1 MKNAKYLNK
10 NRQATWLELF
20 FDLIFV
26 VALGKV
32 THLLAYTQNGQLDSG
47 AFVTFTILFL
57 PFWWIWVLH
66 TSFSNRF
73 DNDYRFQ
80 RVFTLLL
87 MFLLIILSTTLDSGI
102 ENNYKFFLLFY
113 ALAKILIAGL
123 YVTDIQKTEGRSI
136 NKRTIWAQVFGTLIA
151 VTGVFFSYQ
160 IAAVLLSFSIIFE
173 IILIQT
179 ALNSKTSTT
188 PVDKEHLVERI
199 GLLAIVFLG
208 ESIISLS
215 ASLTNVDWTFLSI
228 TTGIVGFSI
237 IAMIWWIYFGSLNL
251 LIESKKDKY
260 GTGIIYSQLLVYMS
274 FAILANTIRHAI
286 LNDLNL
292 FEFRIMAISG
302 MLLLYIGK
310 QTAYAINIP
319 KHIKHRLIHT
329 FIVLSITAVSLLLP
343 KSQYILMGMALSFVI
358 YIILNYKAQMKLY
371 GKVNF

>member
-1 MKNAKYLNK
+1 MKK
-10 NRQATWLELF
+10 RHATWLELF

-32 THLLAYTQNGQLDSG
+32 THLLALTHNNQLDSDT
-47 AFVTFTILFL
+47 FLTFTILFF

-73 DNDYRFQ
+73 DNDNRFHKI
-80 RVFTLLL
+80 FTLLL
-87 MFLLIILSTTLDSGI
+87 MFLLIILSTTLNSGI

-113 ALAKILIAGL
+113 AIAKIITAGL
-123 YVTDIQKTEGRSI
+123 YVIDIQKIERLSI
-136 NKRTIWAQVFGTLIA
+136 NKRIIWALVFGTFIA
-151 VTGVFFSYQ
+151 AAGVFFTYQ
-160 IAAVLLSFSIIFE
+160 IATVLLSISILFE
-173 IILIQT
+173 IIIIQT
-179 ALNSKTSTT
+179 TLNSRTSTK

-199 GLLAIVFLG
+199 GLLAIVLLG

-215 ASLTNVDWTFLSI
+215 YGLTNVDWTFLTI

-237 IAMIWWIYFGSLNL
+237 IAMIWWIYFGSLDL

-274 FAILANTIRHAI
+274 FALLANTIRHAI

-292 FEFRIMAISG
+292 FEFRIMAIAG

-310 QTAYAINIP
+310 QTVYVINFP
-319 KHIKHRLIHT
+319 KHRKSSLINT
-329 FIVLSITAVSLLLP
+329 SIVLSIAALSLLLA
-343 KSQYILMGMALSFVI
+343 KSQYILMGMGLSFAV
-358 YIILNYKAQMKLY
+358 YIILNYKTQMKLY